1 MLVLVIAII
10 LALVLLTISWII
22 HLSMTS
28 DSSIKSGWASYS
40 TFKKW
45 FHNYE
50 WEGSNIYKGSLWNGQ
65 IKCTYHAG
73 IIKFEDIGMKIND
86 PFSYFLVLIYVRK
99 YIKNYNKN
107 NVFNFQNEMMKRQP
121 KREGYNVSLSSG
133 EVIYVS
139 MEEIYGKRLE

>member
-1 MLVLVIAII
+1 MIVLVILI
-10 LALVLLTISWII
+10 LALILITIDWIV

-28 DSSIKSGWASYS
+28 DGSIKSGWASYS

-50 WEGSNIYKGSLWNGQ
+50 WKGDNVFKGSLWNRGM
-65 IKCTYHAG
+65 KCTYHAG

-86 PFSYFLVLIYVRK
+86 PFSYFLVRIFARK

-107 NVFNFQNEMMKRQP
+107 NVFNFQKEMTKRKQ
-121 KREGYNVSLSSG
+121 KKEGYNVNLPSG